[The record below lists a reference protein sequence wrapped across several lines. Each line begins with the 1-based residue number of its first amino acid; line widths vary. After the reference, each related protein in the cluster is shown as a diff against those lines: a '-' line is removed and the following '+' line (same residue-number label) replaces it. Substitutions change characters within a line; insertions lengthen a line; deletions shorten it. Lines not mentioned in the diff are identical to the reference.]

1 MNKFRASAQ
10 TCYNNAHTYIHR
22 PQSHTGTE
30 RQNIEIHIN
39 TTYCA
44 PPGVDD
50 SLSSY
55 TDNCKNIFLV
65 LGEGSTDEKV

>member
-1 MNKFRASAQ
+1 MLRLA
-10 TCYNNAHTYIHR
+10 TTMHIHIYTDH
-22 PQSHTGTE
+22 SHTRE
-30 RQNIEIHIN
+30 PKDKNIEIHIN

-55 TDNCKNIFLV
+55 TDNCENIFLV